1 MQKLEEFKR
10 RAAELSAFA
19 NLGNAEQQIKTDPLQ
34 FLVDYT
40 QLGLKA
46 PYAVAAITGGLGN
59 LEPFG
64 SRTHDIVG
72 PVHGAIVVEEM
83 GMESQSFW
91 DTHPVLARMLVEEAA
106 AFFGKSVP
114 DPTTAAKKWA
124 QRFFDF
130 YSGKG
135 TDLSDP
141 ACAAVVLGAHAGS
154 EFTAIKEFS
163 IVSGLLATHH
173 PDLYHHLEEIPLT
186 KFPGITA
193 ITWLSCHGG
202 EDGVENIHANFALEA
217 AAEVIHTPELL
228 RSWEAGFKG
237 IVTVLNDF
245 FTWVEPAV
253 IPRLSSVLP
262 YAP

>member
-1 MQKLEEFKR
+1 MQTLEEFKR
-10 RAAELSAFA
+10 TAAKLSAAA
-19 NLGNAEQQIKTDPLQ
+19 NLGEAERQIKADPIQ

-46 PYAVAAITGGLGN
+46 PYAVAAITGALGN

-64 SRTHDIVG
+64 SNTHDILG

-83 GMESQSFW
+83 GMESQNFW
-91 DTHPVLARMLVEEAA
+91 DTHPVLARMLVEKAA
-106 AFFGKSVP
+106 TFFGTSVP
-114 DPTTAAKKWA
+114 EPTTAAKKWA

-141 ACAAVVLGAHAGS
+141 NCAAVVLGAHAGS

-173 PDLYHHLEEIPLT
+173 PDLYHYLEETPLA

-217 AAEVIHTPELL
+217 AAEVIKTPELL
-228 RSWEAGFKG
+228 HSWEAGFKG
-237 IVTVLNDF
+237 IVTVLNGF
-245 FTWVEPAV
+245 FTWIEPAV
-253 IPRLSSVLP
+253 APRLSSALQHVP
-262 YAP
+262 